1 MIQDFTYSNCK
12 ISNPIVQPG
21 RQTVTFNGMAWS
33 STGMMHE
40 VTNTSSNESWQQWLG
55 TQQ

>member
-1 MIQDFTYSNCK
+1 MIQDYSYSNCK

-40 VTNTSSNESWQQWLG
+40 ITDVSSNESWQQWLG